1 MRRNPAA
8 AVALPLLVAG
18 CVTGSPSRTY
28 VSDRP
33 VAGDAIACA
42 AHDLRGSGYEVETIP
57 GSTARGRRPLTV
69 KAAGGEQRVGV
80 VAVNLI
86 QGGDGARLRA
96 GASIERVER
105 EPGETL
111 GGDPAGVREGELRAA
126 VDFARVEQDAAR
138 VVALCG

>member
-8 AVALPLLVAG
+8 AVTLLLFAA

-28 VSDRP
+28 VSEFP
-33 VAGDAIACA
+33 VAGDAISCA

-57 GSTARGRRPLTV
+57 GSTARGRRRLTAE
-69 KAAGGEQRVGV
+69 AAGGEQRVGV
-80 VAVNLI
+80 VTVNLI

-105 EPGETL
+105 APGETL

-126 VDFARVEQDAAR
+126 VDFARVDQDAAR

>member
-1 MRRNPAA
+1 
-8 AVALPLLVAG
+8 
-18 CVTGSPSRTY
+18 
-28 VSDRP
+28 

-57 GSTARGRRPLTV
+57 GSTARGRRVLAAE
-69 KAAGGEQRVGV
+69 AAGGEQRVGV
-80 VAVNLI
+80 VIGNLI
-86 QGGDGARLRA
+86 QGGDEARLRA